1 MLTGRQQEIWSF
13 LTQYVDEHG
22 YPPTVR
28 EIGEA
33 VGLASHSTVHAH
45 LANLERVGLIKR
57 DPTKPR
63 ALELRRDPKPQAAPA
78 AAEDVHRLPLVGEIA
93 AGGPLLAEQN
103 VEDYLAVPEPLAR
116 GGEEFLLR
124 VKGDSMINAGILEG
138 DLVVVRRQQTAR
150 DGEIVVALAGQ
161 DETADEATVKR
172 FFRENGRVRLQ
183 PENDALAPIYPDH
196 VQVLGVA
203 SSCCNCRTVASSAPS
218 AAAGSAARGPPSPRS
233 RSADQVEDEGELGAA
248 CARAQLHRAARVRV
262 GAGAAG
268 DRQHAV
274 ARVVERALD
283 GDLPAREQRRPDAL
297 PGLADDH
304 ADAVALVAA
313 DLVGVRLV
321 EDLVREGEDVADR
334 VGRPPVVVR
343 DGVVGGV
350 LDHVHDLAAAV
361 VLLAVPTTVVGERD
375 TRRDRACDEEDDERN

>member
-33 VGLASHSTVHAH
+33 VGLASPSTVHAH

-138 DLVVVRRQQTAR
+138 DLVVVRRQQTAQ

-172 FFRENGRVRLQ
+172 FFRETGRVRLQ
-183 PENDALAPIYPDH
+183 PENDALEPIYADH
-196 VQVLGVA
+196 VQVLGVV
-203 SSCCNCRTVASSAPS
+203 TGVF
-218 AAAGSAARGPPSPRS
+218 
-233 RSADQVEDEGELGAA
+233 
-248 CARAQLHRAARVRV
+248 
-262 GAGAAG
+262 
-268 DRQHAV
+268 
-274 ARVVERALD
+274 RAL
-283 GDLPAREQRRPDAL
+283 
-297 PGLADDH
+297 
-304 ADAVALVAA
+304 
-313 DLVGVRLV
+313 
-321 EDLVREGEDVADR
+321 
-334 VGRPPVVVR
+334 
-343 DGVVGGV
+343 
-350 LDHVHDLAAAV
+350 
-361 VLLAVPTTVVGERD
+361 
-375 TRRDRACDEEDDERN
+375 